1 MKIQKLIKEEW
12 IRGIIEVVVEGPETV
27 LVEKIRRAWE
37 KDKKVVRVV
46 EEIKKTEVKALRG
59 DEWEIEEDL
68 VLKKGKVYIPK
79 DEELRLEVIWL
90 HHNILVVKHGGRWK
104 IIELVMRNYWWPE
117 VTRDIG
123 KYVEGLCQRMKNQPE
138 TPA

>member
-1 MKIQKLIKEEW
+1 MKVQKLIKEEW

>member
-1 MKIQKLIKEEW
+1 MM
-12 IRGIIEVVVEGPETV
+12 EVVVEGPETI
-27 LVEKIRRAWE
+27 LVEKIRRTRG

-46 EEIKKTEVKALRG
+46 EEMKKKEVKALRG

-90 HHNILVVKHGGRWK
+90 HYNVLVVKHGGR
-104 IIELVMRNYWWPE
+104 
-117 VTRDIG
+117 
-123 KYVEGLCQRMKNQPE
+123 
-138 TPA
+138 